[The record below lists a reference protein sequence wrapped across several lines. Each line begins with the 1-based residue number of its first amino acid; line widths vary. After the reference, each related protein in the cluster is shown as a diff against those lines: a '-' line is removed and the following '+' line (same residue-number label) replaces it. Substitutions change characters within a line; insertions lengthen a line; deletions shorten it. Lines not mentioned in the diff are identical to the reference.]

1 MNNEALSRYA
11 AKLAHAQGILEIV
24 NENEHSDALRA
35 AIDDVFLVRNALEH
49 EVVGFDG
56 TYITSYDNT
65 ELQNIE
71 EPISADR
78 VFEILEKE
86 RPL

>member
-1 MNNEALSRYA
+1 MKR
-11 AKLAHAQGILEIV
+11 KDVRKVLEKTYKTISEECD
-24 NENEHSDALRA
+24 NG
-35 AIDDVFLVRNALEH
+35 
-49 EVVGFDG
+49 GFDG
-56 TYITSYDNT
+56 IVIVNKIKLT
-65 ELQNIE
+65 NIE